1 MDFEI
6 FDVVGSTSKEH
17 RVYDSDG
24 HISRLMSGADR
35 TLGRK
40 LSVTQVLSLPGRDF
54 TLRVNST
61 PAFDATHRSWIPE
74 ILFVVIL
81 LVTVLLG
88 RLVWQQGNAKL
99 NAETIARRMTT
110 DLERLAQV
118 VRNTSNAVIITDIAG
133 NITWVNEGFERIT
146 GYSSAD
152 VLGISPGKLLQ
163 SEETDTHTVACLR
176 EALHARRE
184 FRCELINRNK
194 QGRTPFHYFDKRNA
208 IKSRLNGSAR
218 VVVNEC
224 PPSSYRVSFAP
235 GMVCASAFEK

>member
-1 MDFEI
+1 M
-6 FDVVGSTSKEH
+6 
-17 RVYDSDG
+17 
-24 HISRLMSGADR
+24 
-35 TLGRK
+35 
-40 LSVTQVLSLPGRDF
+40 TQVLSLPGRDF

-146 GYSSAD
+146 GYSSAE

-194 QGRTPFHYFDKRNA
+194 QGRTYFHYFDKRNA